1 MQFAGLTQP
10 LWSRRA
16 FLRGTGAAGLG
27 LASCGFLTACEHL
40 TGMDV
45 SNVTATI
52 SGTPGDSDP
61 AGQKEFLTQ
70 VGEFERLHP
79 HRYIVGSTYTFDPTN
94 YYIRLAAGEAEDSF
108 SVYLTEPQFLI
119 EQHAIA
125 DITDLIK
132 GWQYFDSFVPSFL
145 HIMTGPGNRIY
156 GIPLGG
162 YALGLLY
169 NRRLFMQ
176 AGLNPDR
183 PPTTWKEFREY
194 ARRLTGAGVVGF
206 AEVSGANQGGWHFTS
221 WMYSVGGDLQR
232 QNGDKWVAVFNS
244 EKGIEVLNL
253 LMEMRFGDQSMSVQ
267 PLQNTADVLALMATG
282 NIAMAVMAPD
292 ALATLRSQ
300 RGANLD
306 DFGLGPMPQNGGNAT
321 LAGGG
326 AWVFNPK
333 SSPEVLQTAF
343 DWIMFSNY
351 DLHLLEERF
360 KRSAR
365 IGRPIGS
372 PTDAVCTG
380 VFKQKLDALVAKYAN
395 MPIHNYLPFTMA
407 TPKLNLRTEP
417 PIETQAMYSM
427 IDHVMQTILTN
438 AHANPQA
445 LLDEAAHQFQIQIL
459 DNVVYR

>member
-1 MQFAGLTQP
+1 
-10 LWSRRA
+10 
-16 FLRGTGAAGLG
+16 
-27 LASCGFLTACEHL
+27 
-40 TGMDV
+40 
-45 SNVTATI
+45 
-52 SGTPGDSDP
+52 
-61 AGQKEFLTQ
+61 
-70 VGEFERLHP
+70 
-79 HRYIVGSTYTFDPTN
+79 
-94 YYIRLAAGEAEDSF
+94 
-108 SVYLTEPQFLI
+108 
-119 EQHAIA
+119 
-125 DITDLIK
+125 
-132 GWQYFDSFVPSFL
+132 
-145 HIMTGPGNRIY
+145 
-156 GIPLGG
+156 
-162 YALGLLY
+162 
-169 NRRLFMQ
+169 
-176 AGLNPDR
+176 
-183 PPTTWKEFREY
+183 
-194 ARRLTGAGVVGF
+194 
-206 AEVSGANQGGWHFTS
+206 
-221 WMYSVGGDLQR
+221 
-232 QNGDKWVAVFNS
+232 
-244 EKGIEVLNL
+244 
-253 LMEMRFGDQSMSVQ
+253 
-267 PLQNTADVLALMATG
+267 
-282 NIAMAVMAPD
+282 
-292 ALATLRSQ
+292 
-300 RGANLD
+300 
-306 DFGLGPMPQNGGNAT
+306 MPQNGGNAT

-417 PIETQAMYSM
+417 PIETQTMYSM